1 MKKAI
6 MKTVKKAV
14 PAVPAEKKVKL
25 QKYSVERMVS
35 FYEVS
40 IVYAKS
46 IQEAEL
52 IAENS
57 DPNLSTHIGN
67 TVINTRIC
75 KDEDYN
81 RFKSMDPYFFKGAS
95 KVDAEGYLMYIDEQ
109 GKPNGNMPT
118 EKIF

>member
-1 MKKAI
+1 MKKAT

-14 PAVPAEKKVKL
+14 PAVKKVKL

-40 IVYAKS
+40 IIYAKS
-46 IQEAEL
+46 ADAAEM

-57 DPNLSTHIGN
+57 DSNLSKHIGN

-75 KDEDYN
+75 KDEDYE
-81 RFKSMDPYFFKGAS
+81 R
-95 KVDAEGYLMYIDEQ
+95 
-109 GKPNGNMPT
+109 T
-118 EKIF
+118 